1 VLIPTN
7 EGMMRRNLGAAV
19 VGASTV
25 GGVGRGKGASTS
37 VGVLLFEAKVV
48 GMTSGVWLFDAN
60 VVVMTC
66 IESEAQ
72 SVIPP
77 LATKYSRT
85 DPITIDMVRNRRR
98 TKTFLRSAPVGVE
111 ALNSGNKLTFCLCWT
126 IIHWASL
133 QHMVDYKNL
142 IPNAKNDWLYEMKLT
157 SGDLGE
163 SVTEGEPGE
172 GASMKFCRV
181 MCD

>member
-37 VGVLLFEAKVV
+37 VGVLLFEAK
-48 GMTSGVWLFDAN
+48 

-157 SGDLGE
+157 RGDLGE